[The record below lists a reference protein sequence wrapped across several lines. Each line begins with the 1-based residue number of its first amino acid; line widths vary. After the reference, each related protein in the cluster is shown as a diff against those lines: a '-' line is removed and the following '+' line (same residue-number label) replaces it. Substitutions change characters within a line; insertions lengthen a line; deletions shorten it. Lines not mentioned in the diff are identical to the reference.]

1 MNELRHI
8 VGGELIHGSGEMIEF
23 VDPSTGRVSGRIREV
38 SINQIDEAVR
48 LSSTAL
54 ADWRS
59 SSIPE
64 RQRALDEFSQL
75 IEQERI
81 RLVDTEVSSVGKL
94 RRDIDSELTGLIGQI
109 RGFASDLATFPGIG
123 ADSDSDEIWEPKGV
137 VASILPWNAPLN
149 AAIRRAAVT
158 IATGGA
164 TVIKGS
170 EIAAASVLDIGRIVS
185 QISVPAGVVN
195 VVVGRGDPV
204 GKYLVKH
211 RDIAQISFSGS
222 NETGRAIAT
231 TCAQLGR
238 PSVIEAGGKN
248 AQIVLGDTDLAEA
261 AKSIVRGYTKSA
273 GQICT
278 TGSRLLVEE
287 RVHDDLMQLVG
298 ELTSQ
303 IRVGSAHDDMVDMGP
318 LISSNHRN
326 VVEGFVQRALSEGI
340 QAIWGGEKGSGDGFT
355 YLPTAFTDVPP
366 SSELFTDEVFGPVL
380 AVTRFQSPAEAIELA
395 NATRF
400 GLAASVWSSDIDMAR
415 SIAESL
421 DVGVCWINS
430 YWAHDP
436 VWSWVPRRQSG
447 TGPLDFGIEALR
459 AFMAPKR
466 ISTP

>member
-211 RDIAQISFSGS
+211 RTTRRDTNVLSKCSTYEFFS
-222 NETGRAIAT
+222 
-231 TCAQLGR
+231 Q
-238 PSVIEAGGKN
+238 
-248 AQIVLGDTDLAEA
+248 QQQ
-261 AKSIVRGYTKSA
+261 KS
-273 GQICT
+273 
-278 TGSRLLVEE
+278 
-287 RVHDDLMQLVG
+287 
-298 ELTSQ
+298 
-303 IRVGSAHDDMVDMGP
+303 
-318 LISSNHRN
+318 
-326 VVEGFVQRALSEGI
+326 
-340 QAIWGGEKGSGDGFT
+340 
-355 YLPTAFTDVPP
+355 
-366 SSELFTDEVFGPVL
+366 
-380 AVTRFQSPAEAIELA
+380 
-395 NATRF
+395 
-400 GLAASVWSSDIDMAR
+400 
-415 SIAESL
+415 
-421 DVGVCWINS
+421 
-430 YWAHDP
+430 
-436 VWSWVPRRQSG
+436 
-447 TGPLDFGIEALR
+447 
-459 AFMAPKR
+459 
-466 ISTP
+466 